1 MEKRQ
6 VMETVKTQ
14 EHAEAVQ
21 DAADKVNATL
31 SDVSS
36 RIENASA
43 EAALNAEI
51 MAEEAQKKANETLKS
66 VERYV
71 QEKPL
76 QAAGIAFAAGILAAA
91 FMRKK

>member
-1 MEKRQ
+1 
-6 VMETVKTQ
+6 METVKVQ
-14 EHAEAVQ
+14 EQ
-21 DAADKVNATL
+21 TDAAKEAAEKVNATL
-31 SDVSS
+31 SDVSN

-51 MAEEAQKKANETLKS
+51 MAEEAQKKAADTIKT

-76 QAAGIAFAAGILAAA
+76 QAAGIVFAAGILTAVLL
-91 FMRKK
+91 RKK